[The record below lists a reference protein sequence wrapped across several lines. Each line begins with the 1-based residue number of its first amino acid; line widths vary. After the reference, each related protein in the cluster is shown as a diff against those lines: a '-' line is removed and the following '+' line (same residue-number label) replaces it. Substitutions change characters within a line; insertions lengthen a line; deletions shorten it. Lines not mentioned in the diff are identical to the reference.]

1 MILPLA
7 VIALYLAA
15 AGFFAGIETG
25 FYSVSSLRLRLR
37 LRSGQRDAAVVR
49 SLLDRLDET
58 VVTTLIGTNIALYG
72 ATAVATQLWT
82 VHARAELWA
91 TLSMTPLIFVFSEMF
106 PKDLF
111 RNKADSLTYRLAGP
125 FDAFRLIASPV
136 TALLRGLVAALTR
149 RIPAEERHEALAHLS
164 PGYVLAQTQR
174 RQLGTAYHA
183 ALSSGATRLLGRE
196 VGSAMVPLRKVAM
209 VEADLHGAA
218 LREAAREAGHSW
230 LPVFQDS
237 RTNILGILDVFD
249 CVSGLPDDAN
259 AGDRAHPAP
268 RFLPSESSA
277 TVLLALRGEYSDMA
291 LIVDDD
297 GDPIG
302 IVTARDLADAV
313 LRELGPIG
321 TR

>member
-1 MILPLA
+1 MILPLIA
-7 VIALYLAA
+7 IALYLAA

-37 LRSGQRDAAVVR
+37 LRSGRRDAAVLR
-49 SLLDRLDET
+49 SLLERLDET
-58 VVTTLIGTNIALYG
+58 VVTTLIGTNIALYA

-82 VHARAELWA
+82 AHNHAELWA

-111 RNKADSLTYRLAGP
+111 RNKADSLTYRFAGP
-125 FDAFRLIASPV
+125 FDAFRSIVWPLT
-136 TALLRGLVAALTR
+136 TALRWLVSAFTS
-149 RIPAEERHEALAHLS
+149 RIPAEERHEALARLS
-164 PGYVLAQTQR
+164 TGHVLARTR
-174 RQLGTAYHA
+174 RQQLGAAYHA
-183 ALSSGATRLLGRE
+183 ALSSRATRLLGQE
-196 VGSAMVPLRKVAM
+196 VRSAMVPLREVSM
-209 VEADLHGAA
+209 IEADLCGDK
-218 LREAAREAGHSW
+218 LREAARDAGHSW

-249 CVSGLPDDAN
+249 CVSSAPDDAT
-259 AGDRAHPAP
+259 AGDRARPAP
-268 RFLPSESSA
+268 RFLPNESAA

-302 IVTARDLADAV
+302 IVTARDLAVAV